1 MSLDYELDGYG
12 SVVVLSG
19 SLGATYPMWDAQVEA
34 LRGRFRVLRYDH
46 PGHGSSPLGDLDGM
60 PSLARRVVDLLDE
73 LDIAGAS
80 FVGLSLGGAVG
91 MQLGLDAPDR
101 LDRLVL
107 ACTSPRFGDSTLWD
121 QRIELVRSGGMT
133 AIADVL
139 LPRWFTPAFD
149 DVQTF
154 REMLLAVPPE
164 TYVRYCE
171 VLREFDLTGR
181 LAGIRAP
188 TLAVAG
194 AEDPTSPPAAVEAM
208 AAEIPDAGVVI
219 IEGGAHLANVEQAEQ
234 FNDALVAHL
243 TA

>member
-1 MSLDYELDGYG
+1 MSLDYELDGDG
-12 SVVVLSG
+12 RVVVLSG
-19 SLGATYPMWDAQVEA
+19 SLGATRAMWDAQVEA
-34 LRGRFRVLRYDH
+34 LRGRFRVVRYDH
-46 PGHGSSPLGDLDGM
+46 PGHGSSRLGDFDGM

-73 LDIAGAS
+73 LDISRAS

-107 ACTSPRFGDSTLWD
+107 ACTSPRFGDRKLWEA
-121 QRIELVRSGGMT
+121 RIALVRSGGM
-133 AIADVL
+133 AAAADVL
-139 LPRWFTPAFD
+139 LPRWFTPAFE
-149 DVQTF
+149 DVQPF
-154 REMLLAVPPE
+154 RAMLLAVPPE

-171 VLREFDLTGR
+171 MLRELDLTGR
-181 LAGIRAP
+181 LGGIRAP
-188 TLAVAG
+188 TLAIAG

-208 AAEIPDAGVVI
+208 AAEIPDAGVVMI
-219 IEGGAHLANVEQAEQ
+219 DGAAHLANVEQAEP